1 MIEAHGLGGATDLP
15 IPASLAIAGGAAALV
30 LSFVVLL
37 LAWREPRFDGHNT
50 GRQVPAALGRFADSR
65 GWKITCRVV
74 GVLGLLVTLG
84 LAILGPDS
92 LNNPVFG
99 IFYAYLWVGLIPASL
114 LLGPVYRAMSPVR
127 SMHWLLTR
135 ISGTDPDEAVFS
147 YPARFGY
154 WPAAI
159 AAFAYVW
166 LELVYPGS
174 VNLGP
179 VRLWIAGYV
188 AAMLV
193 GGAIFGRSWFEHADP
208 FEAFSTV
215 VSHLSLWGRDH
226 DGRLVFLSPL
236 RNLARL
242 EPRPGLVALVAVL
255 LGSTAYDSFRGL
267 NRWVRFVQG
276 SELNPTWLGS
286 AGLISAVAVVGLTFS
301 AATLAAT
308 SRPIGFTRRQ
318 LPSALAHSI
327 APIIVGYFIAH
338 YLSFLVE
345 YGQVTMIQLSD
356 PMNNGA
362 DLLGISGEEANYF
375 LSLHPTL
382 LASIKVL
389 AIVTGHIAGAVAAH
403 DRALSVLPRRHQV
416 TGQLPLL
423 AAMVL
428 YTYAGLYLL
437 FGS

>member
-15 IPASLAIAGGAAALV
+15 IPASLAITGGAAALV

-37 LAWREPRFDGHNT
+37 LAWREPRFDARNT
-50 GRQVPAALGRFADSR
+50 SRPVPTALARFADSR
-65 GWKITCRVV
+65 GWAVACRVV
-74 GVLGLLVTLG
+74 GILGLLVTLA
-84 LAILGPDS
+84 LSVLGPDR

-114 LLGPVYRAMSPVR
+114 LLGSVYRAISPVR

-135 ISGTDPDEAVFS
+135 ISGTGPDEAVFR
-147 YPARFGY
+147 YPTRLGY
-154 WPAAI
+154 WPAAFG
-159 AAFAYVW
+159 AFAYVW

-179 VRLWIAGYV
+179 VRLWIACYV
-188 AAMLV
+188 AAMLL
-193 GGAIFGRSWFEHADP
+193 GGALYGRTWFEHADP
-208 FEAFSTV
+208 FEVFSTL
-215 VSHLSLWGRDH
+215 VSHLSGWGRDQ
-226 DGRLVFLSPL
+226 DGQLTFLSPL

-242 EPRPGLVALVAVL
+242 EPRPGLVAVVAVL

-267 NRWVRFVQG
+267 NRWVQFVQE
-276 SELNPTWLGS
+276 SDADPTLLGS
-286 AGLISAVAVVGLTFS
+286 AGLLAAVAVVGLTFS

-308 SRPIGFTRRQ
+308 SQPIGFSRRQ
-318 LPSALAHSI
+318 LPSAFAQSI
-327 APIIVGYFIAH
+327 VPIIVGYFIAH

-345 YGQVTMIQLSD
+345 YGQVTFIQLSD
-356 PMNNGA
+356 PMGTGA
-362 DLLGISGEEANYF
+362 DLLGISGEQANYF
-375 LSLHPTL
+375 LSLHPRL

-389 AIVTGHIAGAVAAH
+389 AIVVGHIAGAVAAH

-416 TGQLPLL
+416 RGQLPLL

>member
-179 VRLWIAGYV
+179 VRLWIAG
-188 AAMLV
+188 
-193 GGAIFGRSWFEHADP
+193 
-208 FEAFSTV
+208 
-215 VSHLSLWGRDH
+215 
-226 DGRLVFLSPL
+226 
-236 RNLARL
+236 
-242 EPRPGLVALVAVL
+242 
-255 LGSTAYDSFRGL
+255 
-267 NRWVRFVQG
+267 
-276 SELNPTWLGS
+276 
-286 AGLISAVAVVGLTFS
+286 
-301 AATLAAT
+301 
-308 SRPIGFTRRQ
+308 
-318 LPSALAHSI
+318 
-327 APIIVGYFIAH
+327 
-338 YLSFLVE
+338 
-345 YGQVTMIQLSD
+345 
-356 PMNNGA
+356 
-362 DLLGISGEEANYF
+362 
-375 LSLHPTL
+375 
-382 LASIKVL
+382 
-389 AIVTGHIAGAVAAH
+389 
-403 DRALSVLPRRHQV
+403 
-416 TGQLPLL
+416 
-423 AAMVL
+423 
-428 YTYAGLYLL
+428 
-437 FGS
+437 